1 MLLASVLLMIF
12 ALLIL
17 SKMSTLNA
25 KNEDEQSPAPPP
37 TPELAASP
45 NPPVPSPPQQPAVGE
60 QEQIVVYNPTALRRP
75 TLAKFVLGS
84 FDDNSSD
91 DEVIAAAFR
100 VGSRRS
106 SLASAGGAGAEPP
119 TMAALQEFTAGI
131 RYNAMLLGGHRHMGA
146 SLPKEV
152 RLVVVTVLSPQD
164 RQQQV
169 LPQSPSLQLTVL
181 CRSISGYILWDG
193 SLSEFFCAYVC
204 TYPCTYVCTYFCT
217 STCCCAP
224 SRSGSA
230 ALSTLLL

>member
-1 MLLASVLLMIF
+1 MLLASILLMIF

-169 LPQSPSLQLTVL
+169 LPHSLHPSNSLFYAGASLDTFCGMEVYLSFFVPTCALIHALTCAHTFAQAHVAVHPPGLAQLQ
-181 CRSISGYILWDG
+181 
-193 SLSEFFCAYVC
+193 
-204 TYPCTYVCTYFCT
+204 
-217 STCCCAP
+217 
-224 SRSGSA
+224 
-230 ALSTLLL
+230 

>member
-1 MLLASVLLMIF
+1 MLLASILLMIF

-164 RQQQV
+164 RQQQ
-169 LPQSPSLQLTVL
+169 LHPSN
-181 CRSISGYILWDG
+181 
-193 SLSEFFCAYVC
+193 SLFYAGASLDTFCGMEIC
-204 TYPCTYVCTYFCT
+204 KFI
-217 STCCCAP
+217 
-224 SRSGSA
+224 
-230 ALSTLLL
+230 